1 MKISQ
6 ETVVKLLPTNDEFWR
21 SFHRSLQAPFSL
33 FNNHK
38 DITFDKWVEMTWNTN
53 DLKAHLEILF
63 EYPII
68 KGEFC
73 IAFSKGF
80 ILTNYRL
87 VINDVG
93 EGKPSIPLSNLIKY
107 NDGIIKFE
115 KNGQVISLNYGN
127 FLKESFVNLAKTK
140 FLEKKLTETQFSL
153 LSQNLFDIKND
164 NVDLIIPKLEMYPL
178 TEEQITEN
186 NQKKV
191 STTQIKM
198 NKLKQKH
205 HLFAAGLGFITY
217 LIIGTLLYSEDY
229 KLKMLS
235 GYSPDQASEYTDFP
249 DLFFDGFTLI
259 IPVYFVVIFVLWL
272 RAKKII

>member
-6 ETVVKLLPTNDEFWR
+6 ETVAELLPTNDEFWK
-21 SFHRSLQAPFSL
+21 SFHQSLLAPFSN

-38 DITFDKWVEMTWNTN
+38 DVTFDKWVEIAWKITN
-53 DLKAHLEILF
+53 LKVHLDFLF

-73 IAFSKGF
+73 IAFAQGF
-80 ILTNYRL
+80 VLTNYRL
-87 VINDVG
+87 VINDVATS
-93 EGKPSIPLSNLIKY
+93 KPSIPLSNIIKY
-107 NDGIIKFE
+107 ENGEIKFE
-115 KNGQVISLNYGN
+115 KNGQVVSLSYENY
-127 FLKESFVNLAKTK
+127 LKESFVNSAKTR
-140 FLEKKLTETQFSL
+140 FLENKLTETQFSL
-153 LSQNLFDIKND
+153 LSQHLFDIKND

-178 TEEQITEN
+178 TQEQIAEN
-186 NQKKV
+186 SQKKV
-191 STTQIKM
+191 ATQIKM

-205 HLFAAGLGFITY
+205 HLLAAGIGLLTY
-217 LIIGTLLYSEDY
+217 LIIGALLYSEEY
-229 KLKMLS
+229 KLNMLS